1 MEYEDGLNNCDQEIL
16 SIIGDSFLEAA
27 PQELQAITHAFGEG
41 NWATLER
48 LAHTQKG
55 LTATFGATRLEHILR
70 EIEQGARA
78 GQVSTDLLT
87 VLNAEFGRFCKAL
100 DKKLHAA

>member
-16 SIIGDSFLEAA
+16 SIIGDSFLQTA
-27 PQELQAITHAFGEG
+27 PQELRAITDAFGRG

-55 LTATFGATRLEHILR
+55 LTATFGAFRLEHILR
-70 EIEQGARA
+70 EIEQGART
-78 GQVSTDLLT
+78 GHVSAEILEA
-87 VLNAEFGRFCKAL
+87 LNVEFGRFCKAL
-100 DKKLHAA
+100 DKKLHTI